1 VVRAVNIIGITGKA
15 GSGKDAVADSLCT
28 NHGLVRVALAD
39 SMKRF
44 CKEIFGFTDE
54 QLWGPSELRN
64 VIDKRLPRKHTWV
77 QADGIVQ
84 LQEFGGHEFKCA
96 CCGAVS
102 DEETP
107 QCYLTPR
114 FALQQ
119 LGTEFGRAMFEDVW
133 INYAMRD
140 ASQLLSGVR
149 SFEDAEGGPSLM
161 VPVYKPNAG
170 LYFVPA
176 GDASLFVGRGPQ
188 CKGVVIPDCR
198 FPNELAAIRAVGGRI
213 WHRPGKGNLSPSAAA
228 HASENSLDEDAQC
241 DAHIPWY
248 PGLSELDAFVAV
260 VLAKDE
266 EK

>member
-1 VVRAVNIIGITGKA
+1 MGRAVNIIGITGAA
-15 GSGKDAVADSLCT
+15 GSGKSTIADILVK
-28 NHGLVRVALAD
+28 NHGYVCVSLAD
-39 SMKRF
+39 PIKRA
-44 CKEIFGFTDE
+44 CKEFFGFTDQ
-54 QLWGPSELRN
+54 QLWGASEFRN
-64 VIDKRLPRKHTWV
+64 APDKRLPRRHTWPGSPWP
-77 QADGIVQ
+77 D
-84 LQEFGGHEFKCA
+84 EYYPEYYPPCS
-96 CCGAVS
+96 CCGCEANWPKTN
-102 DEETP
+102 EP
-107 QCYLTPR
+107 CYLTPR

-149 SFEDAEGGPSLM
+149 SFEDAEGGPSPM

-228 HASENSLDEDAQC
+228 HASETSLGEDVEC